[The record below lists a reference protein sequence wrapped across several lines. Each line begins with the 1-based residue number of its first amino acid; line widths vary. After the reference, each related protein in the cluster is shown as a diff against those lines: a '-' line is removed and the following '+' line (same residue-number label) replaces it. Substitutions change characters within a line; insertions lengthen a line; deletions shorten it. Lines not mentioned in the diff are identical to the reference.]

1 MAAFGRFETVREIH
15 RTGYTTVYTGRS
27 PESTAEQFVIK
38 VFYPLSLLL
47 EGGQT
52 KTEIDLFLKGT
63 EAQQKA
69 AADDAQHWAPIH
81 QHGSTPGGAFYV
93 TEKYEHSL
101 QQLIDIRLK
110 LSSKV
115 LSDIVESVAKGL
127 MELKESCGRP
137 HGNLKATN
145 VLISGT
151 EDISQ
156 KKIVICDPLPDELT
170 DTKLHWDSD
179 LRAIA
184 ELIYQLVVHQQ
195 SPRVD
200 GWQAPD
206 SKEWRSLGRNAA
218 SWRNLCN
225 RLLNASTKPGTITIE
240 TVIEELAQ
248 IKTAKPFLS
257 PRRLIA
263 AALIVIVCVVT
274 LVIVWPRGAPATI
287 EEWKQLCD
295 EYWTWIGA
303 LYEQGLGLNRKKG
316 NSRAERWREDPHLK
330 TILKS
335 IKAAGYPY
343 EFAKDEGMEFKYIVD
358 TPGDGSDTKKGLAAI
373 ESIKSFFNT
382 DSNSPWPLLSEMHEA
397 ASRFEERGWEKPVEY
412 LVQLASSVRPEPN
425 KPIAENVDKILDLN
439 KENTLEKIESSRKQI
454 AQDQATVKSLND
466 PILGKFDDQY
476 VDREVT
482 SIASEVNGE
491 VLNRLQNKLEETAN
505 LGRTL
510 AVFIEDK
517 WEKEVDQQA
526 FFDDHKNDTA
536 ETVTNETLVK
546 RLAVIRGYCYLRPD
560 PREAVFKLV
569 SDIEGYVR
577 QAQVSNPREADACAK
592 NLGEFRPN
600 IKVIQKIKAIEKNRD
615 EIEEKI
621 GDYKPKLVK
630 LKDRALR
637 AIETAKE
644 YWDRITKVSTIAR
657 SEEIDTKWNIIRDD
671 LLQKYSLSN
680 ITDNL
685 ELYSELRHKIDDV
698 NDNLM
703 KLDEEL
709 QRELPFEIDVPLKET
724 GWNSKVKE
732 AHGLQRK
739 QTISRILQE
748 LTLREDIPDLNG
760 QEFTQSKQAQFT
772 GFKQLR
778 LDLTGI
784 VTAFNTIEDGLDA
797 CYLLD
802 DQLPKKVQD
811 LPTIRTLWTKWKDNK
826 TLKHPIFTEAFT
838 IPVTR
843 ITEFERLDTETDRQV
858 LTDKALAPAA
868 GREIKYAAWT
878 RLGSLSAPPWPN
890 NNENVKKDRAIR
902 DILKTEF
909 EMIRQKNNERG
920 VSLLETLAGTGIDR
934 EVTFIEKNSSG
945 DKILIRFGEFAT
957 KEKGNA
963 ALAELEKLGGLAER
977 LSDFVS
983 DPDWPQ
989 EFRADLLADDQ
1000 SRLYNKSTLTA
1011 EDFQHWLREV
1021 TLYKKLEQDP
1031 RTVQPWEEKIAEI
1044 TKLIEDELGTKQ
1056 DGSSKQNPAKPD
1068 GSSLFGKIAEITR
1081 PIENVLRRK
1090 QAGTSKKNLAKL
1102 EQEYT
1107 RFAITVKDVN
1117 NLLALPAIE
1126 KNKDKIDANI
1136 CNDLWKKLQ
1145 AHEAA
1150 IKLIIK
1156 PEYCKYLELMEDK
1169 VQRLVFASTTDLHAN
1184 FEPVNISRME
1194 SVTKEKTPLE
1204 AVTKF
1209 IQGTAESILSLTRL
1223 TKILNKL
1230 PLSEAGEL
1238 LNKTVEVAGWDEIRQ
1253 AVKDKKIK
1261 WLDFFHTTDLNKAK
1275 NFGWP
1280 KYIVSK
1286 KDPSVLLRFIPASAG
1301 NPEPFYMAIKEIN
1314 NSQYR
1319 LFLEKDGA
1327 KRGGPKLRGWS
1338 IFTDQSNKALIQC
1351 TATDAPACAIKW
1363 DDSGNVFTVADT
1375 ESDSPV
1381 TWVTYD
1387 GAQSYS
1393 TWLGAELPTISQHEY
1408 GCQAGTGN
1416 ILPWGSDASQIAS
1429 YVHVRG
1435 AAWKKATIDWNREKD
1450 TKVPPLPIAPVG
1462 AVEDYQ
1468 SETEKTLDETAIVHG
1483 QDPYQS
1489 VWPVAGAQVPNAWG
1503 LYDMIGNVWEW
1514 CKKDTTGTQSVIC
1527 GGSCVSPPKYILLE
1541 SLADY
1546 QINFNDMD
1554 NDVGFRIIVPA
1565 K

>member
-1 MAAFGRFETVREIH
+1 MATFGRFETVREIH

-27 PESTAEQFVIK
+27 PESTEEQFAIK
-38 VFYPLSLLL
+38 VFHPSALLL
-47 EGGQT
+47 EGGQA

-69 AADDAQHWAPIH
+69 AAGDAQHWAPIH
-81 QHGSTPGGAFYV
+81 QHGSTPEGAFYV

-110 LSSKV
+110 LISKV

-156 KKIVICDPLPDELT
+156 GKIVLCDPLPDELT

-195 SPRVD
+195 LPRVD

-218 SWRNLCN
+218 SWRSLCN
-225 RLLNASTKPGTITIE
+225 RLLNAATKPGTITIE
-240 TVIEELAQ
+240 TVVEDLAQ
-248 IKTAKPFLS
+248 LKAAKPFLS

-263 AALIVIVCVVT
+263 AAIIIVVCVAA
-274 LVIVWPRGAPATI
+274 LVIFWPKGAPATI
-287 EEWKQLCD
+287 EDWKQLCD
-295 EYWTWIGA
+295 EYWAWVGA
-303 LYEQGLGLNRKKG
+303 LYEQELGLNKKMG

-343 EFAKDEGMEFKYIVD
+343 EFAKDEGMDFKYIVD

-373 ESIKSFFNT
+373 EAIRSFFNP
-382 DSNSPWPLLSEMHEA
+382 DSNSPWPLLSEMREA
-397 ASRFEERGWEKPVEY
+397 ANRFEERGWEKPAEY

-425 KPIAENVDKILDLN
+425 KPIAGNVDKVLDLN

-454 AQDQATVKSLND
+454 AQDQATVKNLND

-491 VLNRLQNKLEETAN
+491 VLRRLQNKLEEIAK

-536 ETVTNETLVK
+536 ETVINETLVK
-546 RLAVIRGYCYLRPD
+546 RLAVIKGYCYLRPD

-569 SDIEGYVR
+569 SDIEDYIG

-600 IKVIQKIKAIEKNRD
+600 IEAIRKIKAIEKNRA
-615 EIEEKI
+615 EIKEKK
-621 GDYKPKLVK
+621 DDFEPQLVK

-644 YWDRITKVSTIAR
+644 YWDRITKVSTIAH
-657 SEEIDTKWNIIRDD
+657 SEEINTKWITIRDE
-671 LLQKYSLSN
+671 LLKKYPLSN
-680 ITDNL
+680 ITNNL
-685 ELYSELRHKIDDV
+685 ELYSGLRHKIDDV
-698 NDNLM
+698 NDNLV

-748 LTLREDIPDLNG
+748 LTLREDILDLKG

-772 GFKQLR
+772 EFKQLR

-784 VTAFNTIEDGLDA
+784 VTAFNAIEDGLDA

-826 TLKHPIFTEAFT
+826 TLKQPIFTEAFT

-843 ITEFERLDTETDRQV
+843 LTEFERLDTETDRQV
-858 LTDKALAPAA
+858 LTDKALAPSA
-868 GREIKYAAWT
+868 GREIKYAAWI

-890 NNENVKKDRAIR
+890 DNEDVKKDRAIR

-909 EMIRQKNNERG
+909 ETIRQNNDERG

-977 LSDFVS
+977 LADFAS

-989 EFRADLLADDQ
+989 EFRADLLADNQ
-1000 SRLYNKSTLTA
+1000 SQLYNKSTLTA

-1031 RTVQPWEEKIAEI
+1031 RTAHPWEEKIAEI
-1044 TKLIEDELGTKQ
+1044 TKLIEDELGPKQ
-1056 DGSSKQNPAKPD
+1056 TDPSKQNLEKPD
-1068 GSSLFGKIAEITR
+1068 GSSLFGKITEITR
-1081 PIENVLRRK
+1081 PIENALRRK
-1090 QAGTSKKNLAKL
+1090 QAGTPKKNLAKL

-1107 RFAITVKDVN
+1107 RFAVTVKDVN

-1156 PEYCKYLELMEDK
+1156 PEYCKYLEIVEGK
-1169 VQRLVFASTTDLHAN
+1169 VQHLAFAGTTEISKN
-1184 FEPVNISRME
+1184 FEPVNITYLQS
-1194 SVTKEKTPLE
+1194 SSGKKTLFQDL
-1204 AVTKF
+1204 TKF
-1209 IQGTAESILSLTRL
+1209 VKGTTDSILSLTRL

-1238 LNKTVEVAGWDEIRQ
+1238 LNKTVEVVGWDEIRQ
-1253 AVKDKKIK
+1253 AVKDKQIK
-1261 WLDFFHTTDLNKAK
+1261 WLDFFHTIDLSKTK
-1275 NFGWP
+1275 NVGWP

-1286 KDPSVLLRFIPASAG
+1286 KDPSVILRFIPASAD
-1301 NPEPFYMAIKEIN
+1301 NPEPFYMALHEIS

-1327 KRGGPKLRGWS
+1327 KRSGPKLPGWS
-1338 IFTDQSNKALIQC
+1338 MFTDQSNTVLIQC
-1351 TATDAPACAIKW
+1351 TATDAPPCAIKW
-1363 DDSGNVFTVADT
+1363 DEPGNVFTVAETEADT
-1375 ESDSPV
+1375 PV

-1393 TWLGAELPTISQHEY
+1393 TWLGAELPTVSQHKY

-1416 ILPWGSDASQIAS
+1416 ILPWGNDPSQIAG
-1429 YVHVRG
+1429 YAHVRG
-1435 AAWKKATIDWNREKD
+1435 TAYQKAAIDWNRDKD

-1462 AVEDYQ
+1462 AVEEYQ
-1468 SETEKTLDETAIVHG
+1468 SETEKTLDETAIVHE

-1489 VWPVAGAQVPNAWG
+1489 VWPVAGDQVPNAWG

-1514 CKKDTTGTQSVIC
+1514 CKNDTTGTQSVIC

-1554 NDVGFRIIVPA
+1554 NDVGFRVIAPA